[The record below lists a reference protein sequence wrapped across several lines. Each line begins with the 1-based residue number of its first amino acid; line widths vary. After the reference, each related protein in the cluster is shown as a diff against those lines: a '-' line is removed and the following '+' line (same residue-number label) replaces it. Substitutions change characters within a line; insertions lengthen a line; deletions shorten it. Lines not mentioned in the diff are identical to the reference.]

1 MLLESQQLEML
12 KQLGIAD
19 PRKLGGRER
28 YFYIL
33 DNAGGIRWLFSEN
46 LKKPTFLALYNTNT
60 LKGKIYKV
68 LIHMAFL
75 SHLQKY
81 FVSGSI
87 EFSLHEK
94 ILLLLKKLNIASF
107 SIFTGT
113 AGENR
118 KVVIEANNTR
128 STLFFIKVPVTK
140 SAKKLIKTESLNL
153 ESISHL
159 DMKKT
164 IVPTVSYFD
173 EEYLA
178 ITNIKPKMKVID
190 KVGLIDIH
198 FESFFEIYSKT
209 VKTIV
214 FTETEYFKESQKYI
228 EVLDSTVENDIDP
241 LLVKKIHTNLKLLS
255 KSITSAQVIN
265 VSLSHCDFTPWN
277 MYVTKTK
284 LFVYDWE
291 MGRNDAPLL
300 FDFFHYIFQTEVL
313 VTHHNYSE
321 IKKEIN
327 KLLENKILKEILSEY
342 KIDFNTYYSLYLMYN
357 VSYYV
362 SLYIKQKDLHIQAH
376 WLIDVWNDAL
386 EDFIQNEGK
395 VFDK

>member
-1 MLLESQQLEML
+1 MSTETQKIEML
-12 KQLGIAD
+12 NKLAIASSLD
-19 PRKLGGRER
+19 IKENKK
-28 YFYIL
+28 YFCIF
-33 DNAGGIRWLFSEN
+33 DNAGNIRWLFPED
-46 LKKPTFLALYNTNT
+46 LKKPTFLSLYNTST
-60 LKGKIYKV
+60 LKGKIYK
-68 LIHMAFL
+68 LLMHIAFL
-75 SHLQKY
+75 FHLQKY
-81 FVSGSI
+81 FTSTSI
-87 EFSLHEK
+87 EFTLNEK
-94 ILLLLKKLNIASF
+94 ISFLLKKLNINSF

-113 AGENR
+113 PGENR

-128 STLFFIKVPVTK
+128 GTLFFIKVPVTK

-190 KVGLIDIH
+190 KIGLIDIH

-265 VSLSHCDFTPWN
+265 VSLAHCDFTPWN

-342 KIDFNTYYSLYLMYN
+342 RIDFNTYYSLYLMYN